1 MKLLQQ
7 KKLANLRKQQNS
19 PLLQAVEIASPL
31 TKLTPNEK
39 LQMLSWLD
47 LERNSEILAATD
59 KKIKDKMRSK
69 KQTDKLVQKAAAQVL
84 ADYDDY
90 YDYDDL
96 TDAEI
101 DEILLTIT
109 GQGVVIVKFGFNRKT
124 E

>member
-1 MKLLQQ
+1 MLQQ
-7 KKLANLRKQQNS
+7 KKLANLRKTQNS
-19 PLLQAVEIASPL
+19 PLLKAVEIASPL

-59 KKIKDKMRSK
+59 KKIKDKMGSK
-69 KQTDKLVQKAAAQVL
+69 KQSDQLVQKAAAQVL
-84 ADYDDY
+84 ADYDYD

-96 TDAEI
+96 TDEEI

-109 GQGVVIVKFGFNRKT
+109 GTGAR
-124 E
+124 

>member
-109 GQGVVIVKFGFNRKT
+109 GQGVVIVKFGYNRKT

>member
-7 KKLANLRKQQNS
+7 KKLVNLRKQQSS
-19 PLLQAVEIASPL
+19 PIFKAVEIASPL
-31 TKLTPNEK
+31 AKLTPNEK

-69 KQTDKLVQKAAAQVL
+69 KTTDKLVQKAAAQVL

-96 TDAEI
+96 TDEEI
-101 DEILLTIT
+101 GELLL
-109 GQGVVIVKFGFNRKT
+109 
-124 E
+124 

>member
-84 ADYDDY
+84 ADYDFCPRQFKSPF
-90 YDYDDL
+90 L
-96 TDAEI
+96 QT
-101 DEILLTIT
+101 
-109 GQGVVIVKFGFNRKT
+109 FN
-124 E
+124 

>member
-109 GQGVVIVKFGFNRKT
+109 GQGVVIVKFGYNRKA

>member
-109 GQGVVIVKFGFNRKT
+109 GQGAVVIVTFGFT
-124 E
+124 

>member
-1 MKLLQQ
+1 VKLLQQ

-109 GQGVVIVKFGFNRKT
+109 GQGVVIVKFGYNRKT